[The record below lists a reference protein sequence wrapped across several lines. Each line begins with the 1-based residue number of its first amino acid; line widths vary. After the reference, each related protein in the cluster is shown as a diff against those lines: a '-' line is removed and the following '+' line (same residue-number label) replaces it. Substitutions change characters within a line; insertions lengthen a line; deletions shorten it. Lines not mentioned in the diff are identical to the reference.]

1 MCVCTLAAFPKH
13 ELWVAVFA
21 EWKGMF
27 CPAHAQGWTGSKKLL
42 KRASVA
48 GENLHEHSDWKQ
60 EL

>member
-1 MCVCTLAAFPKH
+1 MCTLAAFPEH

-42 KRASVA
+42 KKTSVA
-48 GENLHEHSDWKQ
+48 RENVHEHSD
-60 EL
+60 